1 MGRKSSGSGRGIDL
15 TVVMRAEDIFAQ
27 TKEKVAK
34 EVRELREMGITPG
47 LAAILP
53 ADEAT
58 AKMYVS
64 MKQQDC
70 KEVGIYSEVCEVYKY
85 PPEKREKELCRVIEE
100 MNIRDDITGILVQM
114 PLPDPID
121 RHRPF
126 ELLAPEKDVDGLTPK
141 NKGKLMSR
149 YNFEKDV
156 LPCTAAAV
164 IELLDRYHVEMKGK
178 DVVIVGRSDL
188 VGKPLRKLFEDHDAT
203 PVCCHRATKST
214 MDRIKRADIVVCA
227 AGRPPELCK
236 EDSFRLTSDMVKEG
250 VVVVGV
256 GGRKDPATGKLY
268 FDVDFKDVKTKAA
281 YITPNLNGIGL
292 MTRGRLLWN
301 TILTTRGLEKYLL
314 NPY

>member
-1 MGRKSSGSGRGIDL
+1 MGLKGDRNLRGIEL
-15 TVVMRAEDIFAQ
+15 TVVMRAEQIFAK
-27 TKEKVAK
+27 TKAKVAE
-34 EVRELREMGITPG
+34 EVQALREIGITPG

-53 ADEAT
+53 TDEAT

-70 KEVGIYSEVCEVYKY
+70 KEIGMYSEVCNIYEC
-85 PPEKREKELCRVIEE
+85 PPEKREGELCRTIEE

-114 PLPDPID
+114 PLPDSIS

-126 ELLAPEKDVDGLTPK
+126 ELLAPEKDVDGLTPR

-149 YNFEKDV
+149 YDFKKDV
-156 LPCTAAAV
+156 LPCTAAGV
-164 IELLDRYHVEMKGK
+164 IELLDEYKVEMRGR
-178 DVVIVGRSDL
+178 DAVIVGRSDL
-188 VGKPLRKLFEDHDAT
+188 VGRPLRKLFEDRDAT

-214 MDRIKRADIVVCA
+214 LDRIREADIVVCA
-227 AGRPPELCK
+227 AGRPPELYR

-250 VVVVGV
+250 AVVVGV
-256 GGRKDPATGKLY
+256 GARKNPATGKLH
-268 FDVDFKDVKTKAA
+268 FDVDFKDVRNKAS
-281 YITPNLNGIGL
+281 YITPNLNGVGL

>member
-1 MGRKSSGSGRGIDL
+1 MGSESSGNRRGINL
-15 TVVMRAEDIFAQ
+15 TVVMRAQSIFAQ
-27 TKEKVAK
+27 AKEKIAK
-34 EVRELREMGITPG
+34 EVRELREIGITPG

-70 KEVGIYSEVCEVYKY
+70 KEVGIYSEICEVYKS
-85 PPEKREKELCRVIEE
+85 PPERRDKELCEIIKE

-114 PLPDPID
+114 PLPDSID

-126 ELLAPEKDVDGLTPK
+126 ELLAPEKDVDGLTPR

-149 YNFEKDV
+149 YDFEKDV
-156 LPCTAAAV
+156 LPCTAAGV
-164 IELLDRYHVEMKGK
+164 VELLDKYQVEMKGK
-178 DVVIVGRSDL
+178 DVVIIGRSDL
-188 VGKPLRKLFEDHDAT
+188 VGRPLRKLFEDRDAT
-203 PVCCHRATKST
+203 PVCCHRATKT
-214 MDRIKRADIVVCA
+214 TQDRIKRADIVVCA
-227 AGRPPELCK
+227 AGRPPELYK

-256 GGRKDPATGKLY
+256 GARKDSTTGKLY
-268 FDVDFKDVKTKAA
+268 FDVDFKDVKTKAS

>member
-1 MGRKSSGSGRGIDL
+1 M
-15 TVVMRAEDIFAQ
+15 TVVMRAEQIFAH

-34 EVRELREMGITPG
+34 EVQELRKIGITPG

-53 ADEAT
+53 TDEAT

-70 KEVGIYSEVCEVYKY
+70 KEVEIYSEVCEVYKC
-85 PPEKREKELCRVIEE
+85 PPERREKELCRIIEE
-100 MNIRDDITGILVQM
+100 MNIRDDITGVLIQM
-114 PLPDPID
+114 PLPDSID
-121 RHRPF
+121 KHRPF
-126 ELLAPEKDVDGLTPK
+126 EILSPEKDVDGLTPR

-156 LPCTAAAV
+156 LPCTAAGV
-164 IELLDRYHVEMKGK
+164 IELLDKYEVEMKGK
-178 DVVIVGRSDL
+178 DAVIIGRSDL
-188 VGKPLRKLFEDHDAT
+188 VGRPLRKLFEDRDAT

-214 MDRIKRADIVVCA
+214 LERIKRADIVVCA
-227 AGRPPELCK
+227 AGRPPELHK
-236 EDSFRLTSDMVKEG
+236 EDSFRLTSDMVNQG
-250 VVVVGV
+250 VIVVGV
-256 GGRKDPATGKLY
+256 GARKDPVTGKLY
-268 FDVDFKDVKTKAA
+268 FDVDFKDVKTKAS
-281 YITPNLNGIGL
+281 YITPNLNGVGL

>member
-1 MGRKSSGSGRGIDL
+1 L
-15 TVVMRAEDIFAQ
+15 TVVMRAEQIFAH

-34 EVRELREMGITPG
+34 EVQELRKIGITPG

-53 ADEAT
+53 TDEAT

-70 KEVGIYSEVCEVYKY
+70 KEVGIYSEVSEVYEC
-85 PPEKREKELCRVIEE
+85 PPERREKELCRIIEE
-100 MNIRDDITGILVQM
+100 MNIRDDITGVLIQM
-114 PLPDPID
+114 PLPDSID
-121 RHRPF
+121 KHRPF
-126 ELLAPEKDVDGLTPK
+126 EILAPEKDVDGLTPR

-156 LPCTAAAV
+156 LPCTAAGV
-164 IELLDRYHVEMKGK
+164 IELLDKYEVEMKGK
-178 DVVIVGRSDL
+178 DAVIIGRSDL
-188 VGKPLRKLFEDHDAT
+188 VGRPLRKLFEDRDAT

-214 MDRIKRADIVVCA
+214 LERIKRADIVVCA
-227 AGRPPELCK
+227 AGRPPELHK
-236 EDSFRLTSDMVKEG
+236 EDSFRLTSDMVNQG
-250 VVVVGV
+250 VIVVGV
-256 GGRKDPATGKLY
+256 GARKDPVTGKLY
-268 FDVDFKDVKTKAA
+268 FDVDFKDVKTKAS
-281 YITPNLNGIGL
+281 YITPNLNGVGL

>member
-1 MGRKSSGSGRGIDL
+1 MGDKRRAYRRGIKL
-15 TVVMRAEDIFAQ
+15 TVVMRAQRIFAE

-34 EVRELREMGITPG
+34 EVQELKKIGITPG

-53 ADEAT
+53 TDEAT
-58 AKMYVS
+58 AQMYVS

-70 KEVGIYSEVCEVYKY
+70 KEVGIYSEVCEVHKY
-85 PPEKREKELCRVIEE
+85 PPKTREKELCRIIEE

-114 PLPDPID
+114 PLSDFTD
-121 RHRPF
+121 KHRPF
-126 ELLAPEKDVDGLTPK
+126 EILAPEKDVDGLTPR
-141 NKGKLMSR
+141 NKGMLMSR
-149 YNFEKDV
+149 YSFEKDV
-156 LPCTAAAV
+156 LPCTAAGV
-164 IELLDRYHVEMKGK
+164 VELLDKYEVEIKGK
-178 DVVIVGRSDL
+178 DVVIIGRSDL
-188 VGKPLRKLFEDHDAT
+188 VGRPLRKLLEDRDAT

-214 MDRIKRADIVVCA
+214 LDRIRRADIVVCA
-227 AGRPPELCK
+227 AGRPPELNK
-236 EDSFRLTSDMVKEG
+236 DDSFRLTSDMVKER

-256 GGRKDPATGKLY
+256 GARKDPVTGRLY
-268 FDVDFKDVKTKAA
+268 FDVDFKDVKTKAS